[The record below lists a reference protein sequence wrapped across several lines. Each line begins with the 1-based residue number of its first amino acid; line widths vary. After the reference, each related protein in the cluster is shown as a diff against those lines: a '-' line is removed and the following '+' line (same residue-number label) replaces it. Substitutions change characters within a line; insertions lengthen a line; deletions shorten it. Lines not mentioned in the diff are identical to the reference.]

1 MCCGE
6 EEWKTECMCLN
17 EWEIVVRVKMQ
28 GAEAV
33 TADEFKY
40 LGSTIQSNWQPHKRG
55 GERRIAAKENIT
67 VYNLVRHVLDVW
79 FGDVALTE
87 IWEAHL
93 EVAELKFLRILLE
106 VIRLERIGNE
116 WTSNRHLDMSSLED
130 KERQGWDG
138 LKRRAQKEH
147 KCTRGMVDIMEKDA
161 DTRAVKGEDHRGIS
175 WTYRRTRKRW
185 W

>member
-1 MCCGE
+1 MCWGE
-6 EEWKTECMCLN
+6 EEWNTECMCLN

-33 TADEFKY
+33 TADAFKY

-67 VYNLVRHVLDVW
+67 VYNLVRRVLDVW

-116 WTSNRHLDMSSLED
+116 WTSDSSIWAVW
-130 KERQGWDG
+130 RT
-138 LKRRAQKEH
+138 KRGKAEMVWREEH
-147 KCTRGMVDIMEKDA
+147 KRSTSAQEA
-161 DTRAVKGEDHRGIS
+161 
-175 WTYRRTRKRW
+175 W
-185 W
+185 WI